1 MARSFFSEVKNATPK
16 SCVKLIES
24 PLWECYSKIDES
36 LIHNP
41 VLRMEAVKAFF
52 RSYQN
57 FCRNLDY
64 TIQEVEALISM
75 ANELNAST
83 DKYFDAV
90 LKAAQENEKCARF
103 LFSTFA
109 YLRNELKSA

>member
-1 MARSFFSEVKNATPK
+1 
-16 SCVKLIES
+16 
-24 PLWECYSKIDES
+24 
-36 LIHNP
+36 
-41 VLRMEAVKAFF
+41 
-52 RSYQN
+52 
-57 FCRNLDY
+57 
-64 TIQEVEALISM
+64 M